1 MLLVQKMS
9 IFSLF
14 DQVKTRLVVVLLND
28 FLEKKETFLSI
39 RKNNFSK
46 SKKSPFFFKG
56 VNPLLLAKKCHFSTF
71 FDLKK
76 QHFSKAKKS
85 LFFKGVNPYF
95 LTKNANFIL
104 NLNLIKISLE
114 IMLSDFAEKKETFFT
129 LKNRIFQSPKNALF
143 QRG

>member
-14 DQVKTRLVVVLLND
+14 DFGQTRLVIVLLDD

-46 SKKSPFFFKG
+46 SKK
-56 VNPLLLAKKCHFSTF
+56 LL
-71 FDLKK
+71 
-76 QHFSKAKKS
+76 
-85 LFFKGVNPYF
+85 
-95 LTKNANFIL
+95 FI
-104 NLNLIKISLE
+104 
-114 IMLSDFAEKKETFFT
+114 
-129 LKNRIFQSPKNALF
+129 